1 VVKRQATY
9 RQLQAEATRERI
21 ARAAR
26 RLFAQ
31 RGYLGTTIES
41 IATAAGVAV
50 PTVYATF
57 GSKKMILAEIR
68 RLWLEESEVP
78 QLSAQ
83 AAAEHNVGRRLE
95 LAARWSRNQLE
106 RGYDV
111 ITIYEEAARADSAM
125 ARVWATV
132 LKERDRAISRFVKS
146 LAGGLA
152 QGIDARSAVDLVWAL
167 GRPEVYRELVVIR
180 GWSPQRY
187 ERWLATSLKQQLLGI
202 TS

>member
-1 VVKRQATY
+1 MAVKARTTY
-9 RQLQAEATRERI
+9 RQLQARATRERI

-41 IATAAGVAV
+41 IATTAGVAI

-57 GSKKMILAEIR
+57 GSKKQILAEIR
-68 RLWLEESEVP
+68 RLWLEESEVSR
-78 QLSAQ
+78 LYAQ
-83 AAAEHNVGRRLE
+83 AAAERDLGLRLE
-95 LAARWSRNQLE
+95 LAARWTRYQLE

-132 LKERDRAISRFVKS
+132 LTERDRAITRFVRS
-146 LAGGLA
+146 LAAGLA
-152 QGIDARSAVDLVWAL
+152 PGVDVRSAVDLFWAI
-167 GRPEVYRELVVIR
+167 GRPEVYRELVVVR

-187 ERWLATSLKQQLLGI
+187 EQWLARSLKQQLLG
-202 TS
+202 